1 MRRIRIRMRE
11 AERLSKKIQE
21 DYIKMALKNLDKGYM
36 IKSLQEK
43 YKRVDGKLLSRQ
55 RVYNALNFREI
66 NKRIQA
72 TQECDLLLD
81 A

>member
-1 MRRIRIRMRE
+1 MRE